1 MTGILFMDTQKLVK
15 FSKLLRYFILT
26 STSKAGSG
34 HPTSGM
40 SATELMAVLF
50 FDGFYKY
57 DLTNPDNPKSHRLL
71 FSKGH
76 ASPLFY
82 ALYAAAGA
90 VSENEL
96 MTLRQSD
103 SDLEGHPTT
112 RFKYTEAPTGSLGQ
126 GLSIGLGM
134 ALAGAPRVY
143 VLMGDGEF
151 AEGNIYEALELA
163 GYYKAHKLLGI
174 LDVNRLGQSDP
185 TMLEWD
191 LATYKKRVEAFG
203 WKTFVLED
211 GHDMEAIRQAYTEAE
226 QVKDQPQMIIA
237 KTKKGKGVSFLEDKE
252 GWHGKAV
259 PPEQLEAALKE
270 IGEVD
275 RNLRGEIKHP

>member
-1 MTGILFMDTQKLVK
+1 MKIDQLEKLA
-15 FSKLLRYFILT
+15 KLIRYFILT

-34 HPTSGM
+34 HPTSSM
-40 SATELMAVLF
+40 SATELMTVLF

-57 DLTNPDNPKSHRLL
+57 DLSNPDNPKNHRLL

-82 ALYAAAGA
+82 ALYAVAGA
-90 VSENEL
+90 ISEDEL
-96 MTLRQSD
+96 MTLRQPD
-103 SDLEGHPTT
+103 SDLEGHPTP
-112 RFKYTEAPTGSLGQ
+112 RFTYTEAPTGSLGQ

-134 ALAGAPRVY
+134 ALVGASRVY

-163 GYYKAHKLLGI
+163 GYYKTNNLLGI

-191 LATYKKRVEAFG
+191 IDTYRRRVESFG

-211 GHDMEAIRQAYTEAE
+211 GHDIDAIRRVYELAE
-226 QVKDQPQMIIA
+226 EVKDKPQMIIA
-237 KTKKGKGVSFLEDKE
+237 KTRKGKGVSFLEDKP
-252 GWHGKAV
+252 GWHGKTLDAD
-259 PPEQLEAALKE
+259 QLKKALE
-270 IGEVD
+270 ELGGINTD
-275 RNLRGEIKHP
+275 LRGEITQPD

>member
-1 MTGILFMDTQKLVK
+1 MNTNKLK
-15 FSKLLRYFILT
+15 ELSKLLRYFILT

-50 FDGFYKY
+50 FDGFYTY
-57 DLTNPDNPKSHRLL
+57 DLSNPHNPKNHRLL

-82 ALYAAAGA
+82 SLYAAAGA
-90 VSENEL
+90 VSEGEL
-96 MTLRQSD
+96 MTLRQPD
-103 SDLEGHPTT
+103 SDLEGHPTP

-163 GYYKAHKLLGI
+163 GYYKAHNLLGI

-191 LATYKKRVEAFG
+191 LDTYQKRVEAFG

-211 GHDMEAIRQAYTEAE
+211 GHDIEVIRRTYQSAE
-226 QVKDQPQMIIA
+226 EVKDKPQMIIA
-237 KTKKGKGVSFLEDKE
+237 KTKKGKGVSFLEDKD
-252 GWHGKAV
+252 GWHGKALDV
-259 PPEQLEAALKE
+259 DQLKKALEELGE
-270 IGEVD
+270 ID
-275 RNLRGEIKHP
+275 KSLRGEISKP

>member
-1 MTGILFMDTQKLVK
+1 MAREKLEQI
-15 FSKLLRYFILT
+15 SQLLRYFILT
-26 STSKAGSG
+26 STSKARSG

-57 DLTNPDNPKSHRLL
+57 DLTNPYNPKNHRLL

-151 AEGNIYEALELA
+151 AEGNSYEALELA
-163 GYYKAHKLLGI
+163 GYYKANNLVGI

-185 TMLEWD
+185 TMLEWNMG
-191 LATYKKRVEAFG
+191 TY
-203 WKTFVLED
+203 
-211 GHDMEAIRQAYTEAE
+211 
-226 QVKDQPQMIIA
+226 
-237 KTKKGKGVSFLEDKE
+237 
-252 GWHGKAV
+252 
-259 PPEQLEAALKE
+259 
-270 IGEVD
+270 
-275 RNLRGEIKHP
+275 

>member
-1 MTGILFMDTQKLVK
+1 MINL
-15 FSKLLRYFILT
+15 SKLIRYFILK

-34 HPTSGM
+34 HPTSSM

-57 DLTNPDNPKSHRLL
+57 SLEHPDNPKNHRLL

-90 VSENEL
+90 VSEEEL

-103 SDLEGHPTT
+103 SNLEGHPTR
-112 RFKYTEAPTGSLGQ
+112 RFKHTEAPTGSLGQ

-134 ALAGAPRVY
+134 VLAGAPRAY

-163 GYYKAHKLLGI
+163 GYYKAHQLLGI
-174 LDVNRLGQSDP
+174 LDVNRFGQSDP

-191 LATYKKRVEAFG
+191 IETYKRRVEAFG
-203 WKTFVLED
+203 WHAIVLED
-211 GHDMEAIRQAYTEAE
+211 GHDIGSIKKAYEEAE
-226 QVKDQPQMIIA
+226 QITDKPQMIIA
-237 KTKKGKGVSFLEDKE
+237 KTKKGKGVSFLEDKP

-259 PPEQLEAALKE
+259 DSEQLQKALEELGE
-270 IGEVD
+270 ID
-275 RNLRGEIKHP
+275 THLRGEMRKP